1 MFKHYI
7 IKRRHVAMFKLR
19 IMAMILIL
27 CASTISVQAQTPSA
41 EVEISCTHLDMAF
54 DVYPNAD
61 TSEETICTVSN
72 PTSYDEKIEL
82 DESHDGT
89 DISVEFVGGNEIV
102 VPAGGQVD
110 VTITITALEGAENA
124 IHILQVN
131 ATVTEFNGVPPAN
144 VATDS
149 EDINLKF
156 NAYDDYT
163 AFIDNPIILTINE
176 GEQDWSES
184 VEIELSNNGNYMSI
198 FNANTTQIEQDLESY
213 DISLS
218 VPVVTMQVAI
228 GDTYSFEFILGLGEN
243 QGLNV
248 ASWETLA
255 NGTKLLYLNTSIS
268 FESQEITAGN
278 SYCHQCDEIVSL
290 MFEIYL
296 IEEIDSCEQLQNTQ
310 STWVCSY
317 LEDWE
322 MESQVNSDLITFK
335 VEAGNIPGNSTRYF
349 QVNAYFSGD
358 MDWCL
363 PTYDVD
369 NMPISDGGCAGYG
382 LSYGLNENE
391 SGFEMDI
398 EVPLSDIEDGCYTLQ
413 IYSVSLTDQ
422 FDNELIERP
431 NFSSETLVPENSRFR
446 IGDVDCSTTNYSM
459 RNGWN
464 ETTISEYEPPTSDL
478 EDGEDTDFSEIPFV
492 GIFAT
497 LSMFMLAVLFFN
509 NEQEGL

>member
-1 MFKHYI
+1 
-7 IKRRHVAMFKLR
+7 MFKLR
-19 IMAMILIL
+19 IMAMFFILF
-27 CASTISVQAQTPSA
+27 ASTASVQAQTQNP
-41 EVEISCTHLDMAF
+41 EVEISCTPLNIAF
-54 DVYPNAD
+54 DVYPGAG
-61 TSEETICTVSN
+61 TSEDVICIISN
-72 PTSYDEKIEL
+72 PTSFEEKIEL
-82 DESHDGT
+82 DASPGDA
-89 DISVEFVGGNEIV
+89 EIAVSLEVTEV
-102 VPAGGQVD
+102 VLSAGEEVA
-110 VTITITALEGAENA
+110 VSITIFASEGAESA
-124 IHILQVN
+124 THILQVN
-131 ATVTEFNGVPPAN
+131 ATVIEHNGVPPAN
-144 VATDS
+144 VVSDS
-149 EDINLKF
+149 EDIEITF

-163 AFIDNPIILTINE
+163 AFVDNPIILTINE

-198 FNANTTQIEQDLESY
+198 FNANTTQIDQDLESY

-268 FESQEITAGN
+268 FESEEITAGN

-296 IEEIDSCEQLQNTQ
+296 IEEIDSCDQFQNTQ

-322 MESQVNSDLITFK
+322 MESQVNSDWITFK

-349 QVNAYFSGD
+349 QVTAYFSGD

-363 PTYDVD
+363 PTDDVD

-382 LSYGLNENE
+382 LSYGLNENDSAGIE
-391 SGFEMDI
+391 YDI
-398 EVPLSDIEDGCYTLQ
+398 EVPLSDIQDGCYTLH

-422 FDNELIERP
+422 FDNELIERS

-459 RNGWN
+459 TNGWN

-478 EDGEDTDFSEIPFV
+478 EDDEDTDFSEIPFV

-509 NEQEGL
+509 NEQEGF

>member
-1 MFKHYI
+1 MANGKI
-7 IKRRHVAMFKLR
+7 IAVL
-19 IMAMILIL
+19 LIL
-27 CASTISVQAQTPSA
+27 CASTISVKAQTPSA
-41 EVEISCTHLDMAF
+41 EVGISCTHLDMTF

-131 ATVTEFNGVPPAN
+131 ATVTEYNGVPPAN

-149 EDINLKF
+149 EDINLTF

-163 AFIDNPIILTINE
+163 AFVDNPIILTINE

-296 IEEIDSCEQLQNTQ
+296 VEEIDSCEQLQNTQ
-310 STWVCSY
+310 STWVCLY

-322 MESQVNSDLITFK
+322 MESQVNSDWLTFK
-335 VEAGNIPGNSTRYF
+335 IEAGNIPENSTRSF
-349 QVNAYFSGD
+349 QMRAELNGD
-358 MDWCL
+358 VDWCF
-363 PTYDVD
+363 PADDVD
-369 NMPISDGGCAGYG
+369 YMPITDIGCAGYSLG
-382 LSYGLNENE
+382 YILYENE
-391 SGFEMDI
+391 SGFEKEI
-398 EVPLSDIEDGCYTLQ
+398 EYPLSDIEDGCYTLQ
-413 IYSVSLTDQ
+413 IYSVSLTDPS
-422 FDNELIERP
+422 DTGIMMGP

-497 LSMFMLAVLFFN
+497 LSMFMIAALYIN
-509 NEQEGL
+509 NKQDGL